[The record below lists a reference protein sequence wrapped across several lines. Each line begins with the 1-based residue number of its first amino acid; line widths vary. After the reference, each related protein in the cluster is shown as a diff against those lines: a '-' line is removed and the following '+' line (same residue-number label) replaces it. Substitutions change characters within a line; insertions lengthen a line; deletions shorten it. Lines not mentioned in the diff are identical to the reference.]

1 MNEQEN
7 AWIEAARNGD
17 KRAFSQLVDA
27 YQRPVFNLTYRV
39 LGNLEEAQDA
49 AQESF
54 LRAWSRLDQYDP
66 AHKFSTWLFSIAN
79 HHCIDRLRRRKT
91 TQVSID
97 DNPVLQNLEVETP
110 RPDQQAMASEQ
121 SAELQALINQLD
133 PDYRTPLVLLYWE
146 DQSYEEIAATMGLT
160 VSAVKSRLF
169 RARQK
174 VAELIQKREAA
185 SVPPASGRKVI
196 IPVREPQ
203 PSKFNS
209 LMMLFAQP
217 AAC

>member
-27 YQRPVFNLTYRV
+27 YQRPIFNLTYRV
-39 LGNLEEAQDA
+39 LGNAEEAQDA
-49 AQESF
+49 AQEAF
-54 LRAWSRLDQYDP
+54 LRAWSRIGQYDP
-66 AHKFSTWLFSIAN
+66 NHKFSTWLFSIAN
-79 HHCIDRLRRRKT
+79 HYCIDRLRRRKT

-110 RPDQQAMASEQ
+110 RPDQQAMAREQ
-121 SAELQALINQLD
+121 SSEIQHLINQLE
-133 PDYRTPLVLLYWE
+133 PEYRTPLVLLYWE
-146 DQSYEEIAATMGLT
+146 EQSYEEIAESMGLT

-174 VAELIQKREAA
+174 VADLIQKREAA
-185 SVPPASGRKVI
+185 SVPPASGRRVQMPAARTK
-196 IPVREPQ
+196 
-203 PSKFNS
+203 PSNFDA
-209 LMMLFAQP
+209 LMMFFAQP